1 MKSIVACLLV
11 MMACVAH
18 AQTTPC
24 DRAATTILIIRH
36 ADRAGEADSLSTA
49 GVWRSK
55 ALAHTAGAAGV
66 KAIYHSDTQ
75 RTQRTAEP
83 LAKELGLT
91 PIVYPAKEFDAL
103 VARIFA
109 EQEGNT
115 VLVVGHSNTV
125 AMIVAAAGGPT
136 IPDLPDDE
144 FDKLFVVTTA
154 PCRRG
159 PASLVTLQYGSP
171 SPPPAEAA
179 AKKEPA
185 AAPLPSVELPKEL
198 ARVLTDYEKGWQA
211 GDETALANLFAEDGF
226 VLSGGNPPVR
236 GRDAIRQKYQEAGGP
251 LSLRALAYS
260 TQGDTGYIIG
270 AYGGAKDKPD
280 DGKFTLTLRKEKGR
294 WLIVS
299 DMDNSNR
306 R

>member
-1 MKSIVACLLV
+1 MKTIVACLLV
-11 MMACVAH
+11 MVACVAH
-18 AQTTPC
+18 AQTAPC
-24 DRAATTILIIRH
+24 DRAATTILVVRH
-36 ADRAGEADSLSTA
+36 ADRAGQADSLSMA

-55 ALAHTAGAAGV
+55 ALAFTAASAGV
-66 KAIYHSDTQ
+66 KAIYHSDTN

-91 PIVYPAKEFDAL
+91 PIVYPAKEIDAL
-103 VARIFA
+103 VARIFK

-136 IPDLPDDE
+136 IPDLPEDE

-159 PASLVTLQYGSP
+159 PASLLTLQYGMPSP
-171 SPPPAEAA
+171 SPSETA
-179 AKKEPA
+179 AKTDA
-185 AAPLPSVELPKEL
+185 VAPVPSIELPAEL
-198 ARVLTDYEKGWQA
+198 ARVLTDYEKAWQA
-211 GDETALANLFAEDGF
+211 RDAAGLANLFTEDGF
-226 VLSGGNPPVR
+226 VLSSGGPPVR
-236 GRDAIRQKYQEAGGP
+236 GRDAIRAKYKDAGGP

-260 TQGDTGYIIG
+260 TQDDTGYIIG

-294 WLIVS
+294 WLIMS